1 MNAIVTTLVRFL
13 AGCIVMAF
21 FIVLMVACSR
31 PHERNIWR
39 EMIENG
45 EL

>member
-1 MNAIVTTLVRFL
+1 MHIVPFRLLAAMALIYVFAIVL
-13 AGCIVMAF
+13 A
-21 FIVLMVACSR
+21 ACSR
-31 PHERNIWR
+31 PPERNLWR

>member
-1 MNAIVTTLVRFL
+1 MHIVTFRFVAACALLYVFAIVL
-13 AGCIVMAF
+13 A
-21 FIVLMVACSR
+21 ACSR
-31 PHERNIWR
+31 PPERNIWR